1 MSSLSDQ
8 LLKAGLVTQ
17 EQVTKAA
24 EKPKKK
30 KHITKSRPNSKTKP
44 ATKQK
49 NAKKKSEPSDLAQFY
64 AERKQLEN
72 KEKQQEAHRKK
83 EAARIKKE
91 NKQKIDKLISANLL
105 NDDKAEIRFNFVVG
119 TSIKYVFVTE
129 KQQQELIE
137 GKLAFTFMGSKR
149 CLVSLAI
156 AQEIRVIDPQKI
168 VISP

>member
-8 LLKAGLVTQ
+8 LLKAGLVTK
-17 EQVTKAA
+17 EQVKKAA

-30 KHITKSRPNSKTKP
+30 PYKEKLK
-44 ATKQK
+44 AKQK
-49 NAKKKSEPSDLAQFY
+49 PKKKAVKQKSEPSDLAQFY
-64 AERKQLEN
+64 AERSKQEN

-105 NDDKAEIRFNFVVG
+105 NDDNAEIRYNFVVG

-149 CLVSLAI
+149 CLIPLVT
-156 AQEIRVIDPQKI
+156 AQEIQLIDAKKI
-168 VISP
+168 VVIP